1 MRAVDL
7 ACWTAIAALTLA
19 GLIGLFVA
27 FWPAA
32 VLIVAVLAWVGWFFL
47 IDDVEAK

>member
-7 ACWTAIAALTLA
+7 AAWVITAALVLF

-27 FWPAA
+27 FWPAGCLVAA
-32 VLIVAVLAWVGWFFL
+32 VVVFGGWFFL
-47 IDDVEAK
+47 IDDVEA